1 MRDNMDDNSKFS
13 KFLFKYIFLTDISS
27 LSKKERICIIFIPT
41 MLISA
46 EILYLFVEYSNFY
59 ILVFL
64 FGFYLFFAGL
74 AHPLFYFEKYDEKY
88 GFYSKIRF
96 GGTYQMMSKNFSF
109 IIPGLII
116 IILSIGLI
124 LNKLTMAFLII
135 FAFVLPFFALFFRI
149 NVFNDDSSIEGD
161 EVILGYHPT
170 YYGFLSLILG
180 VYGYLNV
187 YSLLKYNLNF
197 AIILFCIT
205 IIFQILLLIP
215 DKCNEVLFF
224 EIRRTKGFLAFIIP
238 LILVFLA
245 ISSIMTNFQII
256 NINNINLS
264 FESIIRTIITW
275 GFGII
280 LALFFVKKIKE
291 MNNFKK

>member
-1 MRDNMDDNSKFS
+1 MKDDSLLK
-13 KFLFKYIFLTDISS
+13 KFLFRYFFITDVES
-27 LSKKERICIIFIPT
+27 LSNKEKFGIAFILIIILTIP
-41 MLISA
+41 LLG
-46 EILYLFVEYSNFY
+46 LYLEFKDWRALLLLCGIYVLYGGLCY
-59 ILVFL
+59 P
-64 FGFYLFFAGL
+64 LFF
-74 AHPLFYFEKYDEKY
+74 HEKIKKQY
-88 GFYSKIRF
+88 GFYSTIRF
-96 GGTYQMMSKNFSF
+96 GATYQLISKTWAYTAPGF
-109 IIPGLII
+109 ILII
-116 IILSIGLI
+116 LIIGYII
-124 LNKLTMAFLII
+124 ENLNLAFLIA

-149 NVFNDDSSIEGD
+149 NVFNDDSSLEGD
-161 EVILGYHPT
+161 EVILGYNPT
-170 YYGFLSLILG
+170 YYGLLSLILG

-187 YSLLKYNLNF
+187 YNLLKYNLNF

-205 IIFQILLLIP
+205 MIFQILLLIP

-238 LILVFLA
+238 LILAFLA

-264 FESIIRTIITW
+264 FESIIRTIIRW